1 MRIAIIGGGATGALA
16 AVHIARRLAGRA
28 EITLVEPGE
37 AIGRGLAYS
46 TDDPR
51 HLLNVRVSNM
61 SAFPDAPD
69 HLHDWLARRDDVPC
83 PTPFCFIPRGLYGDY
98 LGDLAGEAL
107 RSGAVRH
114 VADACVDIVE
124 DADKATLAL
133 RSGRS
138 LEADSVIL
146 AIGND
151 ARPAVDGFP
160 ADAPWAPGSLD
171 ALPPEAP
178 VLVIGSGL
186 TMVDMALSLDRRGHT
201 GPILVVS
208 RRGLMPNVHRL
219 TEAGTVSADEIPF
232 GADLSR
238 LLAWAQRVAGRF
250 AAEGA
255 DWRSAIDALRPH
267 TQRLWRAMS
276 LDQRRRFLRH
286 ARVYWDVHRHRMA
299 PEIGEAIGRLIG
311 AGRIELIAGR
321 VVGVVADPEGFAA
334 TIAPRGGTATETRVV
349 ARIIDCTGLAED
361 PLKSQN
367 PLVRTLLSRGLLRS
381 DALGIGL
388 DVGEDYAIVGADGAR
403 SKRIRAIG
411 PLARAAFW
419 ECIAIPDI
427 RNQARD
433 VAEAL
438 AAEAE
443 RSGAERLE
451 EA

>member
-16 AVHIARRLAGRA
+16 AVHIARRIKGGA
-28 EITLVEPGE
+28 EITLVEPRE

-61 SAFPDAPD
+61 SAFPEAPT
-69 HLHDWLARRDDVPC
+69 HLHDWLARRGDVPC

-98 LGDLAGEAL
+98 LSDLAQEVLA
-107 RSGAVRH
+107 SGAVRH

-124 DADKATLAL
+124 DADKATLKL

-138 LEADSVIL
+138 LEADAVIL
-146 AIGND
+146 VIGND
-151 ARPAVDGFP
+151 AKPAVSGFP
-160 ADAPWAPGSLD
+160 AEQPWAPGSLD
-171 ALPPEAP
+171 GLPPEAP
-178 VLVIGSGL
+178 VLIIGSGL

-201 GPILVVS
+201 GPIVVVS
-208 RRGLMPNVHRL
+208 RRGLKPSVHRL
-219 TEAGTVSADEIPF
+219 TEARVISADEIPF
-232 GADLSR
+232 GADLSM
-238 LLAWAQRVAGRF
+238 LLAWLRRLARRF
-250 AAEGA
+250 AEEGA

-267 TQRLWRAMS
+267 TQRLWGAMS

-286 ARVYWDVHRHRMA
+286 ARVYWDVHRHRLA
-299 PEIGEAIGRLIG
+299 PEIGEAIGRLIRD
-311 AGRIELIAGR
+311 GRIELIAG
-321 VVGVVADPEGFAA
+321 VVAGVSADPDGFRA
-334 TIAPRGGTATETRVV
+334 TIAPRGGAARQERVV
-349 ARIIDCTGLAED
+349 ARIIDCTGLAEA
-361 PLKSQN
+361 PLTSQN
-367 PLVRTLLSRGLLRS
+367 PLMRALFRRGLLRP

-388 DVGEDYAIVGADGAR
+388 DVAGNYAIVGAGGAP

-433 VAEAL
+433 IAEAL
-438 AAEAE
+438 AAEAA
-443 RSGAERLE
+443 RSPAARLE
-451 EA
+451 DA